1 MITIRKNSLLLL
13 IFINTHLLF
22 TQNIADLF
30 IQLPEGMFVLNS
42 SKRRDLVEAYKS
54 KSAGINDE
62 YGMIY
67 KIEILDFTNGYLSII
82 DPNEGYWEMCYWN
95 KPDGIK
101 LVALGGTGC
110 GPVCSTSLKFIR
122 YSNKYLETLDLYEV
136 MQKIELSDLFNID
149 EIKNKNYDFD
159 LINSYFNDLP
169 IIYVLPRFGKSIIA
183 EIQLDD
189 LMGDP
194 VFDQYLP
201 FLIGKKVEYL
211 WQDGSFVISK
221 VFD

>member
-1 MITIRKNSLLLL
+1 MILLKINTILFF

-30 IQLPEGMFVLNS
+30 IQLPDGMFVLNKN
-42 SKRRDLVEAYKS
+42 KRKDLVEAYKS
-54 KSAGINDE
+54 KSAGIADE

-82 DPNEGYWEMCYWN
+82 DPNEGYWEMCYWK
-95 KPDGIK
+95 KPDGTK
-101 LVALGGTGC
+101 LIALGGTGC

-122 YSNKYLETLDLYEV
+122 YSNKYLETLGLYEV
-136 MQKIELSDLFNID
+136 MQKMELSDLFDVD
-149 EIKNKNYDFD
+149 EIKNKKYDIN

-169 IIYVLPRFGKSIIA
+169 IIYVLPRFNKSIIV

-189 LMGDP
+189 VMGDP

-201 FLIGKKVEYL
+201 FLIGKKVEYT
-211 WQDGSFVISK
+211 WNDGSFIISK